1 MDCGEIREN
10 EHGEERG
17 IKAVMAMSDAIVVA
31 LITGACAIISQLLI
45 ARANS
50 KELYAKMDKQQA
62 VMEERITTLTAE
74 VKEHNNFAKRMPV
87 LEEKVSALE
96 KKVG

>member
-1 MDCGEIREN
+1 
-10 EHGEERG
+10 
-17 IKAVMAMSDAIVVA
+17 MSDAIIVA

-45 ARANS
+45 SRANA

-62 VMEERITTLTAE
+62 VLDERITHLTAE
-74 VKEHNNFAKRMPV
+74 TREHNNFVRRMPV

>member
-1 MDCGEIREN
+1 M
-10 EHGEERG
+10 
-17 IKAVMAMSDAIVVA
+17 AVSDAILVA
-31 LITGACAIISQLLI
+31 LITGACAIISQMLI

-62 VMEERITTLTAE
+62 LLDERIKTLTAE

>member
-1 MDCGEIREN
+1 MTDGK
-10 EHGEERG
+10 GL
-17 IKAVMAMSDAIVVA
+17 VVMSDAIVVA

-45 ARANS
+45 ARANA
-50 KELYAKMDKQQA
+50 KELYAKMDKQQGI
-62 VMEERITTLTAE
+62 MEERIKTLTDE
-74 VKEHNNFAKRMPV
+74 VKEHNNFARRMPV